1 MPLTLK
7 LVGKTSDN
15 KQLQI
20 KDNFIG
26 TINLN
31 LLQGL
36 FKFFGINE
44 EDLSQIKFIINA
56 DEIKDSTQSYTINV
70 DEEKTIFVFTRNSDI
85 RDRLIFVFTKNGSEI
100 TNTNADPGS
109 TTMSTTMTMT
119 TSMSTTEVSE
129 TKVMDPDIVKPM
141 VVQSPKK
148 KDDELTDE
156 IVHAMNLKAMQ
167 LYSDPDF
174 KTLLRIYQTK
184 PDMFTTLLQYV
195 QNGDMFEQSLVN
207 VKTINDLSVEELAK
221 YESIADQL
229 APLGLNISRE
239 LLINKLIKYNGHMN
253 LTVRSI
259 FCELL

>member
-7 LVGKTSDN
+7 LVGKTADN

-20 KDNFIG
+20 KDNFMG

-31 LLQGL
+31 LLHGL
-36 FKFFGINE
+36 FKFFGISE

-56 DEIKDSTQSYTINV
+56 DEIKDSSQSYTINAE
-70 DEEKTIFVFTRNSDI
+70 EEKTIFVFTRNSDI
-85 RDRLIFVFTKNGSEI
+85 RDRLIIVFSKNGSEI
-100 TNTNADPGS
+100 TNTNTSTSAEPGS
-109 TTMSTTMTMT
+109 TTTTMT
-119 TSMSTTEVSE
+119 TSTTSLAESKE
-129 TKVMDPDIVKPM
+129 MDPDIVKPM
-141 VVQSPKK
+141 VVQPPKK

-195 QNGDMFEQSLVN
+195 QNGDMFEQSLVS

-229 APLGLNISRE
+229 TPLGLNISRE